1 MDRWLQSLAAASLG
15 IALLYFGRSVV
26 VPLAVAV
33 LFSVVL
39 TPLVRR
45 LEHLGIGRF
54 ALGRIPA
61 VLIVS
66 AAVAAGFL
74 AVGWLVGTQG
84 RALAEHFPEYRR
96 VLIDKLHEIREPIAS
111 LQRAAREVEAAATP
125 PDPPAAARR
134 VEVVSADSK
143 LLGFL
148 HSWVGSLA
156 SLIGTA
162 GLVVVLLIFLLIER
176 EDLRNR
182 LIRVAGLAN
191 MRVATSAL
199 GDATRRMGRYVRSLT
214 LLNLGH
220 GAIVGTG
227 LWILGLPGAPLFGL
241 LAALMRFVPYVGPWV
256 AALAPIT
263 LSIAVSDTWT
273 IPLVIAGMFTL
284 LELISDYAFEPW
296 LLGTSV
302 GLSPFGVIL
311 AAIFWAWLWGPIGLV
326 LSTPLTVCLVVLG
339 RHFSRFSGLSVLL
352 SDSEPL
358 QPAERLYQ
366 RLIARDIDEAT
377 DLVEERCEEVGALSA
392 WDEVVLPALCLLD
405 RDQQRRLL
413 EPDELECARDVIEV
427 LLAGLPEARTEARE
441 QGVQA
446 IHCLPAR
453 GWSDEFAC
461 RALARFL
468 EASGLRA
475 VALGRMLTGEL
486 AERVAAAQAPAVCIW
501 SLDPIGSGAVRH
513 LLTRVR
519 NSLPKAEIV
528 VGACGDAPWL
538 SGLRERVRS
547 DPRAH
552 VVESLASAQ
561 ERLLGVAS
569 P

>member
-15 IALLYFGRSVV
+15 IALLYFGRSVA

-33 LFSVVL
+33 LLCVVL
-39 TPLVRR
+39 TPTVRR
-45 LEHLGIGRF
+45 LENLGAGRF

-111 LQRAAREVEAAATP
+111 LERAAREVEAAATP
-125 PDPPAAARR
+125 SDPAAARR

-143 LLGFL
+143 LVGFL
-148 HSWVGSLA
+148 SSWVGSLA

-199 GDATRRMGRYVRSLT
+199 GDATRRMGRYVRSLM

-220 GAIVGTG
+220 GVIAGAG
-227 LWILGLPGAPLFGL
+227 LWMLGLPGAPLFGL
-241 LAALMRFVPYVGPWV
+241 LTALMRFVPYVGPWI
-256 AALAPIT
+256 AALVPIA
-263 LSIAVSDTWT
+263 LSIAVSETWT
-273 IPLVIAGMFTL
+273 LPLAIAGMFTAM
-284 LELISDYAFEPW
+284 ELVSDYAFEPW

-311 AAIFWAWLWGPIGLV
+311 SAIFWAWLWGPIGLV
-326 LSTPLTVCLVVLG
+326 LSTPLTACLVVLG
-339 RHFSRFSGLSVLL
+339 RHFPRFEGLSVLL

-358 QPAERLYQ
+358 QPAERFYQ

-377 DLVEERCEEVGALSA
+377 DLVEERCKEVGELAA
-392 WDEVVLPALCLLD
+392 WDEVVLPALCLLV
-405 RDQQRRLL
+405 REQQRGML

-427 LLAGLPEARTEARE
+427 LLAGLPEAQVEARP
-441 QGVQA
+441 QGMRA

-453 GWSDEFAC
+453 GWGDEFAC

-468 EASGLRA
+468 EASGVPA
-475 VALGRMLTGEL
+475 VALGRMLTAEL
-486 AERVAAAQAPAVCIW
+486 AEGVAAAQAPAVCIL
-501 SLDPIGSGAVRH
+501 SLDPMGSGAVRH

-519 NSLPKAEIV
+519 RCLPKAVIV

-538 SGLRERVRS
+538 AGLRERLRG
-547 DPRAH
+547 DPSAH
-552 VVESLASAQ
+552 VVESLSAAQ
-561 ERLLGVAS
+561 TRLLELS
-569 P
+569 SS